1 MADHGQVGVLIF
13 ATDSSHGAAIAVLGL
28 WGDLGPVAKAEVGE
42 VLLGS
47 VPERLR
53 FFWGVDAG
61 KTDCQLLLNAVAAGL
76 DGVAVADGDDQA
88 EEGSGEQWV
97 RKNPP
102 ERVYACSLLSDCSML
117 SSVSI
122 SFFVDAICVSAST
135 CFHES
140 LIL

>member
-1 MADHGQVGVLIF
+1 M
-13 ATDSSHGAAIAVLGL
+13 
-28 WGDLGPVAKAEVGE
+28 
-42 VLLGS
+42 LLGAS
-47 VPERLR
+47 PERLR
-53 FFWGVDAG
+53 LFRGINTGEADG
-61 KTDCQLLLNAVAAGL
+61 QLLLDAVTAGL
-76 DGVAVADGDDQA
+76 DGVSVADGDYQA
-88 EEGSGEQWV
+88 EEGSGNQWV

-135 CFHES
+135 CFNES